1 MEDVVESDEVDVFG
15 RILLI
20 NRLDVFQNPGSYVL
34 ELLVV
39 LPLLVEYLQI
49 SLSRRRRQ
57 HIDHRI
63 DIVAL
68 FTTQLGGA
76 EIIKRK
82 INMLLAGRIH
92 VKDWQGRRFPITEMQ
107 KSAHSFL

>member
-39 LPLLVEYLQI
+39 LTLT
-49 SLSRRRRQ
+49 
-57 HIDHRI
+57 
-63 DIVAL
+63 IV
-68 FTTQLGGA
+68 
-76 EIIKRK
+76 
-82 INMLLAGRIH
+82 
-92 VKDWQGRRFPITEMQ
+92 
-107 KSAHSFL
+107 

>member
-34 ELLVV
+34 EFFIV

-49 SLSRRRRQ
+49 SSAEGEGSTLT
-57 HIDHRI
+57 
-63 DIVAL
+63 IV
-68 FTTQLGGA
+68 
-76 EIIKRK
+76 
-82 INMLLAGRIH
+82 
-92 VKDWQGRRFPITEMQ
+92 
-107 KSAHSFL
+107 

>member
-34 ELLVV
+34 EFLIV
-39 LPLLVEYLQI
+39 LPLLVEDLQI
-49 SLSRRRRQ
+49 SLGRRRRQ

-68 FTTQLGGA
+68 FASQLGGA

-82 INMLLAGRIH
+82 INMLLARRIH
-92 VKDWQGRRFPITEMQ
+92 VKDR
-107 KSAHSFL
+107 

>member
-1 MEDVVESDEVDVFG
+1 MEDVVESDKVDVFG

-34 ELLVV
+34 EFLVV

-49 SLSRRRRQ
+49 SLCGRRRQ

-68 FTTQLGGA
+68 FATQLGGA

-82 INMLLAGRIH
+82 INMLLAGHIH
-92 VKDWQGRRFPITEMQ
+92 VKDR
-107 KSAHSFL
+107 